1 MKLEVGNIYKDSQG
15 RVIEIISDVASL
27 PFCYIGEV
35 LFTGELLRYSHDGT
49 IYGSNDINLVKELGT
64 TQKME
69 GVLSFGSRLKDFKDI
84 ILQDAAFED
93 EEPRKYKYRIIV
105 EEIEE

>member
-1 MKLEVGNIYKDSQG
+1 MKLEVGKKYKDSQD
-15 RVIEIISDVASL
+15 RVVKIISDVASL

-35 LFTGELLRYSHDGT
+35 LFIGELFRYSHDGT
-49 IYGSNDINLVKELGT
+49 IYGSGKNSLVKELGAA
-64 TQKME
+64 QKME

-93 EEPRKYKYRIIV
+93 EEPRKYKYRITV
-105 EEIEE
+105 EEVEE